1 MGDNKGTCQIC
12 GGMYKIN
19 PNGILAHHGFKRP
32 GWGFQTAS
40 CMGARYEPYEVSR
53 DRIPAVIEMF
63 ESSIARMEEHIE
75 KLLANPPD
83 TLEYHNGGAWS
94 KQTQSVHRPNDFV
107 PTRKMPY
114 SFADKYGMA
123 FYDIIKQNEGSI
135 KVGRLMIDEMQQR
148 YDNWHLV

>member
-1 MGDNKGTCQIC
+1 MADNKGTCQIC

-53 DRIPAVIEMF
+53 DRIPPVIEMF
-63 ESSIARMEEHIE
+63 EASIARSEEHIE
-75 KLLANPPD
+75 HLLANPPEM
-83 TLEYHNGGAWS
+83 LEYRDGGAWS
-94 KQTQSVHRPNDFV
+94 KQTQTVYRPDDFV

-135 KVGRLMIDEMQQR
+135 KVGRMMIDEMQQR